1 MPGVSRRAGSWAIL
15 AIVLACLV
23 GACRAA
29 APSTTI
35 ADPATPTTATTGTTA
50 LTSPST
56 STGTGPQIT
65 SDGVVDPDAEDCHS
79 FTVGLDRFVYNRLRP
94 VVENAADLLHSPQE
108 DADPSHVAESL
119 AEASRQLAGLVEELD
134 LMGIPPREIVD
145 LLLSIREGTRL
156 YAASFDKGA
165 RGWASGN
172 QDLIGEAEAE
182 VQEASAIL
190 TEMFGLQLCG

>member
-1 MPGVSRRAGSWAIL
+1 MPGVSRRTESRAIL
-15 AIVLACLV
+15 AFVLACLL
-23 GACRAA
+23 GACRAS

-35 ADPATPTTATTGTTA
+35 ATPATPPTTTTGTTA
-50 LTSPST
+50 LTAPST
-56 STGTGPQIT
+56 STGTSAQIT
-65 SDGVVDPDAEDCHS
+65 FDRVVDPDAEDCHS

-108 DADPSHVAESL
+108 EADPSHVAESL
-119 AEASRQLAGLVEELD
+119 AEASRQLAVLVEELD
-134 LMGIPPREIVD
+134 LMGVPPREIVD

-172 QDLIGEAEAE
+172 REMIGEAKAE

-190 TEMFGLQLCG
+190 TGMFGLQLCE